1 MTGRGKPLEFVA
13 LTPKSARIWRNV
25 THQNGHSNPQY
36 GDDDLIDVLSHVV
49 VRGHSDAEHMS
60 DFADELHARGHQ
72 SGLDCEGGGERGE
85 GARESAGTRMITG
98 GPPNTHAV
106 GDNLWTL
113 FKTAALQRRH
123 LTRVLR
129 E

>member
-1 MTGRGKPLEFVA
+1 M
-13 LTPKSARIWRNV
+13 PKSARIWRNV
-25 THQNGHSNPQY
+25 THQNRHSNPQY
-36 GDDDLIDVLSHVV
+36 GDDDLIDVPSHVV

-98 GPPNTHAV
+98 DPPNTHAV

-123 LTRVLR
+123 LIRVLR

>member
-72 SGLDCEGGGERGE
+72 SRAWIAKVVANA
-85 GARESAGTRMITG
+85 ARELES
-98 GPPNTHAV
+98 
-106 GDNLWTL
+106 
-113 FKTAALQRRH
+113 RRAP
-123 LTRVLR
+123 V
-129 E
+129 

>member
-85 GARESAGTRMITG
+85 GARESAGTPYDYGRHSQ
-98 GPPNTHAV
+98 HARS
-106 GDNLWTL
+106 W
-113 FKTAALQRRH
+113 
-123 LTRVLR
+123 
-129 E
+129 